1 MRYLYYLTTLAVFSL
16 FITSCTEDDTG
27 SGDEGFLAAIT
38 VTNPTVNEANGM
50 TGFNI
55 SLDKVNDTGAGVSV
69 SYTVGGTATAG
80 TDYQALS
87 GSATIE
93 DGSQEINVF
102 IIITDDTED
111 EENETII
118 VTLSATS
125 NVTPSSDNTATFTI
139 TDDDEP
145 STGGGTCTND
155 NSINLE
161 NTSCIATPT
170 VANSYT
176 ETVSGELRTIV
187 TNRVPDHMYGNQVP
201 NIVTN
206 GLTST
211 TETFR
216 LDATPTLAASSTSI
230 VDEEFRPAYDMGIAL
245 NGVPIDP
252 APAEP
257 FIFENT
263 STGEF
268 NWDWVFEPNNNRAAV
283 GLDCNTSHLQPDM
296 MTGTGLIHYHGD
308 MMDYAE
314 DLNPDINSGNVPD
327 QFLQIGWGSDG
338 FPILYKFG
346 PDAAGN
352 IKKMT
357 SSYVLKSGDR
367 PGDGES
373 APCGEYNGKYTN
385 DYEYSEGAGDLDE
398 CNGIAQPITIGEETF
413 DYYYVITDEFPVI
426 SRCISGTPGDDFKKG
441 GM

>member
-1 MRYLYYLTTLAVFSL
+1 MAVLAAISL
-16 FITSCTEDDTG
+16 FFISCTEDDTG
-27 SGDEGFLAAIT
+27 SGDDGFLAAIT

-55 SLDKVNDTGAGVSV
+55 SLDEVNNTGVDV
-69 SYTVGGTATAG
+69 QVNYTVGGTATAG

-87 GSATIE
+87 GSVTIE
-93 DGSQEINVF
+93 SGLQEINVNV
-102 IIITDDTED
+102 IITDDTED
-111 EENETII
+111 EPDETIV
-118 VTLSATS
+118 VTLVASDD
-125 NVTPSSDNTATFTI
+125 VTPSSESSATFTI

-155 NSINLE
+155 NSLNTT
-161 NTSCIATPT
+161 NTSCTMTPT
-170 VANSYT
+170 VANSYI
-176 ETVSGELRTIV
+176 ETVTGDVRTIV

-201 NIVTN
+201 NFVTN

-211 TETFR
+211 TETFE
-216 LDATPTLAASSTSI
+216 LDATPTLAASSTDILDS
-230 VDEEFRPAYDMGIAL
+230 EFRPAYDMGIAL

-263 STGEF
+263 TTGEF
-268 NWDWVFEPNNNRAAV
+268 NWDWVFEPTNNRTAV

-296 MTGTGLIHYHGD
+296 STGTGLIHYHGD

-314 DLNPDINSGNVPD
+314 DLNPEINSGSVPMEV
-327 QFLQIGWGSDG
+327 LQIGWGSDG

-346 PDAAGN
+346 PDASGT

-357 SSYVLKSGDR
+357 SSYILKTGAR
-367 PGDGES
+367 PGDGVSE
-373 APCGEYNGKYTN
+373 PCGEYNGKYTN

-398 CNGIAQPITIGEETF
+398 CNGVAQPVTVGGETF
-413 DYYYVITDEFPVI
+413 NYYYVITDEFPVI